1 MKGED
6 LKQWRQRHGLT
17 QQQLADEVGVTWVTI
32 ARWEA
37 GSRSPNKFTL
47 PLLEKAIARVERRQA
62 GKVAAA

>member
-1 MKGED
+1 MKGQE
-6 LKQWRQRHGLT
+6 LKRWRESHGLT

-47 PLLEKAIARVERRQA
+47 PLLEKAIARIERRQ
-62 GKVAAA
+62 GKAAA